1 MFVAYYKV
9 NQYAEQAAAQG
20 RLDPIVAHWVPFFLM
35 AALIGW
41 MYHVIAHRPGG
52 EPIGALDRVFTKA
65 GRFLRSLLPRP
76 QRG

>member
-1 MFVAYYKV
+1 
-9 NQYAEQAAAQG
+9 
-20 RLDPIVAHWVPFFLM
+20 
-35 AALIGW
+35 